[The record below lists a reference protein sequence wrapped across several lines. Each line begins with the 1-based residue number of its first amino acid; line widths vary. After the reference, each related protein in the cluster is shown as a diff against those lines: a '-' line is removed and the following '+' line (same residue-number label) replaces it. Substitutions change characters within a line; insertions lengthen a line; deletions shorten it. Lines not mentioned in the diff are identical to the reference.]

1 MKFFKKCYYLLLE
14 TLAASLLR
22 VIFTGKGT
30 VRACYGNK
38 EGKGKV
44 RAG

>member
-1 MKFFKKCYYLLLE
+1 MRIFRECYYVLLE

-22 VIFTGKGT
+22 VILAGKGI
-30 VRACYGNK
+30 VRACYGK
-38 EGKGKV
+38 TEGKGKV